1 MQIFRFLL
9 LNIYI
14 SIYIYI
20 YILEYR
26 QAKLIIYHSRH
37 LTLDTGK
44 NEMLFRQKLSDDSF
58 VIF

>member
-14 SIYIYI
+14 SIYI